1 MWSMKARICNLRRLG
16 GRFVRWRTAVL
27 AVGVCHV
34 LTDAAEAQQ
43 AANMPDD
50 EDLLIRYGVLIGVV
64 VVIGFAAFLNPKRTH
79 LS

>member
-1 MWSMKARICNLRRLG
+1 MVL
-16 GRFVRWRTAVL
+16 WRTAAL

-34 LTDAAEAQQ
+34 LADVAVAQKEA
-43 AANMPDD
+43 NIPDD
-50 EDLLIRYGVLIGVV
+50 EGLLIRYGVLIGVV